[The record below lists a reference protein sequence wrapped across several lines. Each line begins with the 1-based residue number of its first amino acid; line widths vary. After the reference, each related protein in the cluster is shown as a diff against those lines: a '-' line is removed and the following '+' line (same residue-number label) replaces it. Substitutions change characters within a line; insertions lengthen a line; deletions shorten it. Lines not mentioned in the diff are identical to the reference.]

1 MKINKGNGISC
12 FQLCAVIS
20 SIQNVMAEENGSL
33 IAFWVE
39 GFKGFDKKIRVC
51 GVWKAVYVVVWLFYF
66 CFVELLTLPFSC
78 TFVSRTE

>member
-33 IAFWVE
+33 IAF
-39 GFKGFDKKIRVC
+39 
-51 GVWKAVYVVVWLFYF
+51 
-66 CFVELLTLPFSC
+66 
-78 TFVSRTE
+78 